1 MKTLI
6 PRSCIAAAKKEP
18 EFSVEKRQAALEA
31 LVQKTGLELD
41 EEKKNIVSHCYD
53 LPIDEKS
60 ILILG
65 LGKNVRG
72 NMQYILDVLNKSPD
86 FEGYTC
92 YVRADETTDKIIS
105 GYKKKNGWK
114 RTKIFRSDKRYATYM
129 ESCKYLITET
139 YFPESWIK
147 RPGQVY
153 INIWHGTPLKKL
165 GLAKN
170 TRNIPGNGKTQ
181 KNFVN
186 ADYLLYPNEYTFKNM
201 TESYKVRELLTG
213 KALMLG
219 YPRCGGLLQ
228 TAAQD
233 NSALIKE
240 LAPNGEKIF
249 VYMPTFKDY
258 VDNEVLVQETA
269 ELLDYLDANLKDDQI
284 LFVNLHHR
292 LSDVIDYEKFTHIK
306 KFPPLIDSY
315 ALMAVSDALI
325 TDYSSVFFDYLTLG
339 KQLILHVEDIEHYVR
354 ARGTYMDMLTLPFD
368 MAHTK
373 EEIITHLNKGGKTY
387 DDTAARAEFC
397 GYDCPDSAEKL
408 CRIFKGSTEGLDIRE
423 IPKKGKQ
430 KILAVSECCANTP
443 ESLRFLGAVR
453 GFDRDKVD
461 LFLSSDVEKTGTSA
475 PAYPLLFNTPA
486 FGYRGEVK
494 LSYEGREI
502 YELYE
507 QGRITFKEAFEVL
520 KYDYYLNSKAIYGE
534 SEFDCIFVYDVR
546 DPQLILTYAMMKAER
561 KYLYINNALIEK
573 LLQNDKKTL
582 DALSIAADYFG
593 QVFAYNKDISSR
605 LTDVIDMTAENTQWI
620 NSIETIKNSNDLGHI
635 MLTSEK
641 YTPDPWG
648 NYYELRYFT
657 NKITDDVHTE
667 GLDEEKYKVDAFEN
681 GKIEYTLRGNSH
693 KNDGSCVTD
702 IPAFKAEGY
711 TPVGY
716 KLRVRVFG
724 DWAWV
729 MSDGSVAVNDARTG
743 RKPTTKLRKMLADK
757 EFKDSK
763 LVVKIGDTIP
773 VINAAGVNTVIAE
786 VIWKRKG
793 VNDLAE

>member
-1 MKTLI
+1 MKILS
-6 PRSCIAAAKKEP
+6 PRSCIVSPKIQP
-18 EFSVEKRQAALEA
+18 EFSAEKRQAALSAIVE
-31 LVQKTGLELD
+31 KTGLVLD
-41 EEKKNIVSHCYD
+41 EEQRNIVSHCYD

-72 NMQYILDVLNKSPD
+72 NMQYVLDVLNKSPD

-153 INIWHGTPLKKL
+153 VNIWHGTPLKKL

-170 TRNIPGNGKTQ
+170 THNIPGNGKTQ

-186 ADYLLYPNEYTFKNM
+186 ADYLLYPNDYTYKNM
-201 TESYKVRELLTG
+201 TESYKVRELLHG

-228 TAAQD
+228 TAAKD

-269 ELLDYLDANLKDDQI
+269 ELLDFLDASLKDDQI

-306 KFPPLIDSY
+306 KFPPLVDSY

-325 TDYSSVFFDYLTLG
+325 TDYSSVLFDYLTLG

-373 EEIITHLNKGGKTY
+373 EEIIAHLNKGGKTY
-387 DDTAARAEFC
+387 DDTKARAEFC
-397 GYDCPDSAEKL
+397 GYDCIDSAEKL
-408 CRIFKGSTEGLDIRE
+408 CRIFKDSTEGLDIRE
-423 IPKKGKQ
+423 IPKAGKQ

-461 LFLSSDVEKTGTSA
+461 IFLACDAEKTGTTA

-494 LSYEGREI
+494 LSYEGREVFA
-502 YELYE
+502 LYE
-507 QGRITFKEAFEVL
+507 QGKISFKEAFEVL
-520 KYDYYLNSKAIYGE
+520 KYDYYLNAKAMFGE
-534 SEFDCIFVYDVR
+534 SEFDCIFVYDIP
-546 DPQLILTYAMMKAER
+546 DPQLMLCFAMMKAKR
-561 KYLYINNALIEK
+561 KYLYINNALIEQMIAGDK
-573 LLQNDKKTL
+573 LTL
-582 DALSIAADYFG
+582 DALSIAAPYFG
-593 QVFAYNKDISSR
+593 QVFAYNRDISSR
-605 LTDVIDMTAENTQWI
+605 LAECIDLTAENTAWI
-620 NSIETIKNSNDLGHI
+620 KDIDTVKTSNDLGNI
-635 MLTSEK
+635 MLTADD
-641 YTPDPWG
+641 YTPDPRG
-648 NYYELRYFT
+648 NTFELRYFT
-657 NKITDDVHTE
+657 NKITDDVQAL
-667 GLDEEKYKVDAFEN
+667 GLDEEKYRCEVFES
-681 GKIEYTLRGNSH
+681 GKIEYYLRGNRYR
-693 KNDGSCVTD
+693 NDGSCV
-702 IPAFKAEGY
+702 IEKPAFKAKGY
-711 TPVGY
+711 VPVGV

-724 DWAWV
+724 DWAWL
-729 MSDGSVAVNDARTG
+729 MSDGTVAINNSKGG
-743 RKPTTKLRKMLADK
+743 RKPTTKIKKKLADRN
-757 EFKDSK
+757 FKNSK
-763 LVVKIGDTIP
+763 LVVGIGEKIPFIDLAGINTI
-773 VINAAGVNTVIAE
+773 IAE
-786 VIWKRKG
+786 VVWKKG
-793 VNDLAE
+793 KE

>member
-1 MKTLI
+1 MKILQ
-6 PRSCIAAAKKEP
+6 PRSCIASPKKELD
-18 EFSVEKRQAALEA
+18 FSVEKRQAALAA
-31 LVQKTGLELD
+31 LAEKTGLELD
-41 EEKKNIVSHCYD
+41 EEKRNIVSHPYT
-53 LPIDEKS
+53 LPIDEKG

-86 FEGYTC
+86 FDGYTC
-92 YVRADETTDKIIS
+92 YVRADDTTDKIIS

-114 RTKIFRSDKRYATYM
+114 RTQIFKSDKRYARYM
-129 ESCKYLITET
+129 EGCKYLITET

-170 TRNIPGNGKTQ
+170 TNNIPGNGNTQ

-186 ADYLLYPNEYTFKNM
+186 ADYLLYPNEYTYKNM

-219 YPRCGGLLQ
+219 YPRCGGLLK
-228 TAAQD
+228 TAAGD
-233 NSALIKE
+233 TSALRAE

-258 VDNEVLVQETA
+258 VDNEQLVTETA
-269 ELLDYLDANLKDDQI
+269 ELLDYLDASLRDDQI

-306 KFPPLIDSY
+306 KFPPLVDSY

-368 MAHTK
+368 MAYSK
-373 EEIITHLNKGGKTY
+373 EEIIAHLNKGGKTY
-387 DDTAARAEFC
+387 DDTQTRAEFC
-397 GYDCPDSAEKL
+397 GYDCVDAAEKL
-408 CRIFKGSTEGLDIRE
+408 CRIFKDDTSGLELRE
-423 IPKKGKQ
+423 IPKSGKQ
-430 KILAVSECCANTP
+430 KILAVSESCADTP

-453 GFDRDKVD
+453 GFDKDKVD
-461 LFLSSDVEKTGTSA
+461 LFLSCDNEKTGTSS

-520 KYDYYLNSKAIYGE
+520 KYDYYLNAKAMYGD
-534 SEFDCIFVYDVR
+534 SEFDCIFVYDVS
-546 DPQLILTYAMMKAER
+546 DPQLILSYAMMKAKR
-561 KYLYINNALIEK
+561 KYLYINNAIIEK
-573 LLQNDKKTL
+573 LIENDRKTL

-593 QVFAYNKDISSR
+593 QVFAYNRDISSR
-605 LTDVIDMTAENTQWI
+605 LTDVIDMTAENTQWMQ
-620 NSIETIKNSNDLGHI
+620 NIETIKNSNDLGHI
-635 MLTSEK
+635 MLTSET

-648 NYYELRYFT
+648 SYYELRYFT
-657 NKITDDVHTE
+657 NKIADDVHPE
-667 GLDEEKYKVDAFEN
+667 GLDEETYRVEAFET

-693 KNDGSCVTD
+693 KNDGNCVID
-702 IPAFKAEGY
+702 PPAFKAEGY

-743 RKPTTKLRKMLADK
+743 RKPTTKLKKMLADK
-757 EFKDSK
+757 EFKNSK
-763 LVVKIGDTIP
+763 LVLKPGDNIP

-786 VIWKRKG
+786 VIWKKG
-793 VNDLAE
+793 KG